1 MIDCCGLVSLDDFC
15 QKVRDGWVV
24 TSVPKA
30 ANIFI
35 FPTSEI
41 HCERLRKI
49 DAIKKYPEED
59 LFEFRQAIRQAY
71 GDLLA
76 YRRKYTFG
84 SRMAKRKNIQQ
95 VINTT
100 IDSAVRLLQTAYYNA
115 LSQRGPAP

>member
-35 FPTSEI
+35 FHPEKFTAKD
-41 HCERLRKI
+41 RLI

-59 LFEFRQAIRQAY
+59 LFEFRQAIRQAS

-84 SRMAKRKNIQQ
+84 SRMEKRKNIQQ

-100 IDSAVRLLQTAYYNA
+100 IDSAVRLLQTDYCNA